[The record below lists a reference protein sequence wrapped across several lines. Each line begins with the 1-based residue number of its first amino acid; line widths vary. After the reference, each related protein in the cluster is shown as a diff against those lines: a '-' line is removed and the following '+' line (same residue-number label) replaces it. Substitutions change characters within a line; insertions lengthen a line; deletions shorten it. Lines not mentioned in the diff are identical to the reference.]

1 MHYRNANESLE
12 SQLKE
17 SIKVN
22 PLCKD
27 QNLRRTLSTQE
38 SPLKLDLRRN
48 KNTSSKPVKTSQSLH
63 KGRAVQSLVKY
74 PLENI
79 PLGLEQKKK
88 LKPIDKKKKST
99 LEFIEQLKKIET
111 TSAKTDFLEKTNE
124 ELEIASKQLD
134 ELQKLIADRLQRDS
148 NSSSQSKFVLDED
161 EETMHQR
168 KRAVVDKFQK
178 QFDRMQKKYLN
189 KTRIRYKSLQDLE
202 NATHSRLGRSGQ
214 LEKIVEE
221 NVPVEVLFSK
231 PKNSAMSRENV
242 VSEGGQS
249 HWREIR
255 GVVDSALKKHIS
267 SLTSEEPVPR
277 VDRSVSP
284 RQGKMESAKGEEI
297 HTDERVAAEIRRQKV
312 RFQNEQKSPEKSTY
326 YFSPRGKALQA
337 FLDEEEFSESHVEK
351 LRRQLFPHEDKEK
364 RVKSMQDE
372 CCQAGGRSL
381 PQKTSLS
388 WANKEKA
395 LQRSRFQN
403 DKLNQSILR
412 SNYFFSS
419 DDVDMFEE
427 EENSEGMRKLNLLL
441 HGEEKVLDGTQTE
454 DAKLEE
460 SVLKSEYLSKEF
472 SIDFKKGF
480 SKENEDKAVRQRN
493 MQLLQS
499 VVHKYQDRQPCK
511 LANLTTG
518 REGKLYSKLNT
529 ALKDT
534 LFTEIQK

>member
-88 LKPIDKKKKST
+88 VKPIDKKKKST

-189 KTRIRYKSLQDLE
+189 KTRIRYKSLQDFE

-249 HWREIR
+249 HWKEIR
-255 GVVDSALKKHIS
+255 GVVGSVLKKHIS

>member
-189 KTRIRYKSLQDLE
+189 KTRIRYKSLQDFE

-255 GVVDSALKKHIS
+255 GGVDSALKKHIS

-395 LQRSRFQN
+395 LPRSRFQN

>member
-88 LKPIDKKKKST
+88 VKPIDKKKKST

-202 NATHSRLGRSGQ
+202 NATHSRFGRSGQ

-249 HWREIR
+249 HWKEIR
-255 GVVDSALKKHIS
+255 GVVGSVLKKHIS